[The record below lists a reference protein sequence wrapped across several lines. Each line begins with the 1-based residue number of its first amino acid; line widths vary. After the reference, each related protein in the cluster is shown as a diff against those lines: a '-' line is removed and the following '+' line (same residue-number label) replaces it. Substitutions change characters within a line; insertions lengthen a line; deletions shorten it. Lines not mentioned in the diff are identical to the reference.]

1 MLLCTGPW
9 PTGSLAPQQHCRKM
23 CVRQRGPSVP
33 DTLRGEIGE
42 CESLYEC
49 TVEVS
54 EAVLAWGGFEMLTC
68 TL

>member
-1 MLLCTGPW
+1 MKCCCAW
-9 PTGSLAPQQHCRKM
+9 PVADWQSGTAQQHCRKM

-42 CESLYEC
+42 CESLCEC

-54 EAVLAWGGFEMLTC
+54 EAVLSKDQKTGSL
-68 TL
+68 